1 MPSKNPR
8 INIVVEKPL
17 YGIMRD
23 LAETEGL
30 SMSLLA
36 RDLIKEALELRED
49 AALAGLAEEREK
61 SFDRKT
67 ALTHK
72 EVWG

>member
-1 MPSKNPR
+1 
-8 INIVVEKPL
+8 
-17 YGIMRD
+17 
-23 LAETEGL
+23 L

-49 AALAGLAEEREK
+49 AALAGLAEERER

-72 EVWG
+72 ELWG

>member
-49 AALAGLAEEREK
+49 AALAGLAEERER

-72 EVWG
+72 ELWG